1 MQVIRAGTSGA
12 LKRVWMSDTLAEKPS
27 ESVGEPEAEK
37 GSRKKRPLH
46 HKVGLATLLLVG
58 VLALVVSVAA
68 YVIVGR
74 PITAPDWVRLRI
86 ETQVNEQLRGA
97 QVRLGEVRFV
107 VEDMWLPRVQLSDI
121 DIADAEGRQL
131 VRLSDIEGTLA
142 LTPLI
147 RGQVQ
152 PARIWLSGA
161 QLVLRRD
168 VSGKVEL
175 SLGETARSAGEAA
188 GFVELVDQVD
198 RALMTPALSD
208 LRNVSAD
215 GLTIRYEDARAGRAW
230 TVDGGRIK
238 LERAAD
244 VLTLRGD
251 FVVLS
256 GGASAATVEMSYQSK
271 IGSPTAAF
279 GMNFANLRAN
289 DIAAQSGALLW
300 LNVLRAPIS
309 GAIRGST
316 DERGNL
322 GPLSATLQIN
332 EGVLQPTDETQ
343 PIPFRSARSYFTYAP
358 DSQTMQVDEMSVDS
372 AWGSARAEG
381 KVVLGLIENGLPR
394 EFTGQLR
401 VSELRANPMDLYDEP
416 VALSDATMDVRLR
429 LDPFQFSIGQL
440 SLRDGARNLVLGGE
454 LRARPKGWDLSL
466 AGRMNRLGPER
477 LLELWPVSLATN
489 TREWIERSVLD
500 GALSNIQIGLR
511 AEPEKKP
518 VVHLGFEFDKFGTLF
533 MKTMPPIENARG
545 HATLSRNTFTVVA
558 EAGTVKADQGGTV
571 DITGTVF
578 RIDDVRVKE
587 GPAEV
592 LLKTRSSVT
601 AALSLLDREP
611 FHFISKAGQKVTM
624 ADGLALAEGR
634 IGFSLKKKVP
644 IEDVSYDIAAK
655 LHNIRSE
662 TLIPGRVLSASELSA
677 TADGDVLN
685 IAGEARIGQVPVE
698 GTFTAPLGKGGGKS
712 QVRGTIE
719 LSQRFVDEFRVGLPP
734 GSVSGA
740 GRGTV
745 QIDMQRGEKP
755 SFTLNS
761 QLDGLAL
768 RVPQISWAIGAPTKG
783 QLEVSGRLGQPV
795 EVDRIVLNAPG
806 LDTTGSLSLGAD
818 GSFREAKFGRV
829 RAGSWL
835 DAPVTLV
842 GRGAGRAPEV
852 RVTGGTVD
860 LSQTEI
866 GSGTGASGSSGG
878 GPLRVSLDRLRIS
891 EGIALT
897 EFRGDFNTA
906 GGIDG
911 KFSGKVNGGA
921 PVTGRVLPQKGRSAF
936 RIQSNNAG
944 GVFQSAGLFPSARGG
959 ELDLTMVPGG
969 GLGSYDGRMTVKSVW
984 LRNAPAMAAILNAVS
999 VIGLL
1004 EQLTGNGILF
1014 SEVEAQFRLT
1024 PKQAIITKSSA
1035 VGASM
1040 GISMDGYYDLE
1051 SGAMNMQGTVSPFYM
1066 INGIGAILT
1075 RKGEGLVGFTYRLKG
1090 TPKKPRVQVN
1100 PLSLLTPGMF
1110 REIFRRSPP
1119 KLSQ

>member
-1 MQVIRAGTSGA
+1 
-12 LKRVWMSDTLAEKPS
+12 MSDTLTETP
-27 ESVGEPEAEK
+27 PETDGAKAAKKAKK
-37 GSRKKRPLH
+37 GGRKTRPLH
-46 HKVGLATLLLVG
+46 HKVGLATLFMLAALTLVLG
-58 VLALVVSVAA
+58 VAA
-68 YVIVGR
+68 YLIIGR
-74 PITAPDWVRLRI
+74 PIVAPDWLRTRI
-86 ETQVNEQLRGA
+86 EAQVNDQLRDT
-97 QVRLGEVRFV
+97 QVRLGEVRLV
-107 VEDMWLPRVQLSDI
+107 IEDMWLPRVQVSDI
-121 DIADAEGRQL
+121 NIADAEGRQL

-147 RGQVQ
+147 KGQVQ
-152 PARIWLSGA
+152 PARIWLTGA

-168 VSGKVEL
+168 VSGQVGL
-175 SLGETARSAGEAA
+175 SFGEAAPSAREAA
-188 GFVELVDQVD
+188 GFVQLVDQVD
-198 RALMTPALSD
+198 RAFVTPALSD
-208 LRNVSAD
+208 LSSVAAD

-238 LERAAD
+238 LERDAD

-271 IGSPTAAF
+271 IGSAAAAF
-279 GMNFANLRAN
+279 GMNFADLRAA

-309 GAIRGST
+309 GALRGST
-316 DERGNL
+316 DESGNL
-322 GPLSATLQIN
+322 GLLSATLQIG
-332 EGVLQPTDETQ
+332 EGVLQPTDQTE

-401 VSELRANPMDLYDEP
+401 VNEFQANPQGLYSEP
-416 VALSDATMDVRLR
+416 IVLSNASMDVRLR
-429 LDPFQFSIGQL
+429 LDPFQFSVGQL
-440 SLRDGARNLVLGGE
+440 SMRDGTRNMVLTGD

-466 AGRMNRLGPER
+466 AGRMDSLGPAR
-477 LLELWPVSLATN
+477 LLELWPVSLAGN
-489 TREWIERSVLD
+489 TREWVERNVLD
-500 GALSNIQIGLR
+500 GALRNIQIGLR
-511 AEPEKKP
+511 SEPESKP
-518 VVHLGFEFDKFGTLF
+518 VFQLGFEFEKLGTLF

-545 HATLSRNTFTVVA
+545 HATLFRNAFTVVA
-558 EAGTVKADQGGTV
+558 EAGTVTADQGGAV
-571 DITGTVF
+571 DIAGTVF
-578 RIDDVRVKE
+578 RIPDVRVKE
-587 GPAEV
+587 GPADV
-592 LLKTRSSVT
+592 LLKTESTIT

-611 FHFISKAGQKVTM
+611 FNFISKAGQKVTM
-624 ADGLALAEGR
+624 ADGMALATGQ

-644 IEDVSYDIAAK
+644 IEDVSYDVSAA
-655 LHNIRSE
+655 LRNIRSE
-662 TLIPGRVLSASELSA
+662 TLVPGRVLAASELTA
-677 TADGDVLN
+677 RADGETLR
-685 IAGEARIGQVPVE
+685 ITGAARIGQVPVE
-698 GTFTAPLGKGGGKS
+698 GEFSAPLGKGNAGRS
-712 QVRGTIE
+712 RVEGTIE
-719 LSQRFVDEFRVGLPP
+719 LSQRFVEEFRVGLPP

-740 GRGTV
+740 GRGAV
-745 QIDMQRGEKP
+745 EIDMQRGTRP
-755 SFTLNS
+755 SFTLTS

-768 RVPQISWAIGAPTKG
+768 RVPQIGWAIGASTLGK
-783 QLEVSGRLGQPV
+783 LEVSGRLGQPV
-795 EVDRIVLNAPG
+795 EVNRIALDAPG
-806 LDTTGSLSLGAD
+806 LTTTGSLALGPD
-818 GSFREAKFGRV
+818 GSFREARFERV

-842 GRGAGRAPEV
+842 GRGAGRAPAV

-866 GSGTGASGSSGG
+866 GSGTGSSGSSGG
-878 GPLRVSLDRLRIS
+878 GPLSVALDRLRIS

-897 EFRGDFNTA
+897 GFRGAFSTA
-906 GGIDG
+906 RGIDG
-911 KFSGKVNGGA
+911 NFTGKVNGGA
-921 PVTGRVLPQKGRSAF
+921 PVTGRVVPQNGRSAF
-936 RIQSNNAG
+936 RIQSKNAG

-969 GLGSYDGRMTVKSVW
+969 GVGSYDGRMTVKSVW
-984 LRNAPAMAAILNAVS
+984 LRNAPAMAALLNAVS
-999 VIGLL
+999 IIGLL

-1014 SEVEAQFRLT
+1014 SEVEARFRLT

-1051 SGAMNMQGTVSPFYM
+1051 TGAMNMQGTVSPFYM

-1075 RKGEGLVGFTYRLKG
+1075 RKGEGLVSFTYRLKG
-1090 TPKKPRVQVN
+1090 TPKNPRVQVN

-1110 REIFRRSPP
+1110 REIFRRPPP